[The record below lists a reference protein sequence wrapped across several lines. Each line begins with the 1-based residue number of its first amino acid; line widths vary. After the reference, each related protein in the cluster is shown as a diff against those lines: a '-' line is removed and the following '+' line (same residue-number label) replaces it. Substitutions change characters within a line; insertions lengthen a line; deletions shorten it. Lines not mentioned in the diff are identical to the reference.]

1 MLCLIISQLE
11 KRDLNPIHEFLIQAA
26 MCMIFV
32 LYCQFPFACEQIIGV
47 SICLKSYSFSESCFL
62 GPLILFKYLVHMGDV

>member
-11 KRDLNPIHEFLIQAA
+11 KIDFESNPTILNSAA

>member
-1 MLCLIISQLE
+1 
-11 KRDLNPIHEFLIQAA
+11 
-26 MCMIFV
+26 MIFV